1 MNTKKTTQKITQR
14 STGGIT
20 LVETVVA
27 VTILVAAITGPMTL
41 ASQSLRASRDARNE
55 LIATH
60 LAEEGVEIVHSVR
73 DNNSATDVSGT
84 HTAWMNTL
92 YPACIKGCG
101 ADPTDH
107 SVPVWGPNALV
118 GCPAGDC
125 SVVQNLY
132 YNPATGLYKQSA
144 NPLSSPW
151 SITPFKRVITL
162 QGIDDVGVPVRQVR
176 VTSTVTYSSFSNT
189 PRTVTVVDDLYNWFP
204 RLN

>member
-1 MNTKKTTQKITQR
+1 MNTKKIAQKITR
-14 STGGIT
+14 HRTRGIT
-20 LVETVVA
+20 LIETVVA

-41 ASQSLRASRDARNE
+41 ASQSLKASRDARNE

-73 DNNSATDVSGT
+73 DNNSATDISAT
-84 HTAWMNTL
+84 RTSWMNTI
-92 YPACIKGCG
+92 YAACMKGCG

-107 SVPVWGPNALV
+107 TVPVWGPNV
-118 GCPAGDC
+118 VISCPAGDC
-125 SVVQNLY
+125 SSVQNLY
-132 YNPATGLYKQSA
+132 FNPATGLYKQSA

-162 QGIDDVGVPVRQVR
+162 QGIDAGPQRQVR
-176 VTSTVTYSSFSNT
+176 VTSTVTYSGFANT
-189 PRTVTVVDDLYNWFP
+189 LRTVTVVDDLYNWFP